1 MVGDIEKAIEFYQ
14 KWVGLKLVNHLHLEM
29 GQIVFLSNGKNE
41 TMLELIQFK
50 DAEKV
55 SMSGIVMSYSTDEKF
70 DALRERALH
79 LGYSPTKIICH
90 STKSDY
96 FRLLDSDGITVEFS
110 I

>member
-1 MVGDIEKAIEFYQ
+1 
-14 KWVGLKLVNHLHLEM
+14 M

-79 LGYSPTKIICH
+79 LGYSPTKIIWWSRKCCRCY
-90 STKSDY
+90 KLCY
-96 FRLLDSDGITVEFS
+96 EVE
-110 I
+110 INLER